1 MSTVFEEDIPMMKY
15 QESIEQSA
23 EYLRLAL
30 PLMSRQAAAL
40 HPVSYGV
47 WYEYVA
53 GFNKP
58 LRNAIDELTRDG
70 KVLDEML
77 TSELFRT
84 HIAELDEQTAHR
96 VATGFRKVMAEVS
109 QDAANAGE
117 HASKFGNTLEQWS
130 EGLEGAESS
139 AVSGNG
145 INQLLNGTRE
155 MQGAIAT
162 LQQRLDA
169 SRAEIERLQQEVNR
183 AREAALADELTGL
196 ANRRGFE
203 LALAACLSSEA
214 MCAEG
219 TCVLLADI
227 DHFKQVNDTYGHLVG
242 DKVLR
247 AVAQIL
253 KASVKGKDTAARFGG
268 EEFVVL
274 LPDTSINGAQ
284 ALAEKLRST
293 IERSRIRRSD
303 NQQEIAQITVSFGIA
318 SYSAGESAS
327 DFLSRVDNAL
337 YISKRLGRNRV
348 TLASKQQARSP
359 AGRAN

>member
-1 MSTVFEEDIPMMKY
+1 MMKY
-15 QESIEQSA
+15 RETIEQSA

-40 HPVSYGV
+40 HPVSYGI

-70 KVLDEML
+70 KVLDEVM

-109 QDAANAGE
+109 QDAANAGA
-117 HASKFGNTLEQWS
+117 HASRFGDALEQWS
-130 EGLEGAESS
+130 EDLGNDTS
-139 AVSGNG
+139 AAVAGNG
-145 INQLLNGTRE
+145 INQLLSGTRE

-162 LQQRLDA
+162 LQSRLDA

-196 ANRRGFE
+196 TNRRGFD
-203 LALAACLSSEA
+203 LALSACLAAEDRQ
-214 MCAEG
+214 AEG
-219 TCVLLADI
+219 TCLLLADI
-227 DHFKQVNDTYGHLVG
+227 DHFKRVNDTYGHLVG

-274 LPDTSINGAQ
+274 LPDTSIEGAR
-284 ALAEKLRST
+284 ALAEKLRTT

-303 NQQEIAQITVSFGIA
+303 NHQDIAQITVSFGIA
-318 SYSAGESAS
+318 SYCAGESAS
-327 DFLSRVDNAL
+327 DFVSRVDNAL
-337 YISKRLGRNRV
+337 YISKRQGRNRV
-348 TLASKQQARSP
+348 TLATERQTRFS
-359 AGRAN
+359 

>member
-1 MSTVFEEDIPMMKY
+1 MMKY
-15 QESIEQSA
+15 QETIEQSA

-53 GFNKP
+53 GFNRP
-58 LRNAIDELTRDG
+58 LRNAIDELTRGG
-70 KVLDEML
+70 KVLDEAL

-96 VATGFRKVMAEVS
+96 VATGFRKVMADVS
-109 QDAANAGE
+109 QDAADAGA
-117 HASKFGNTLEQWS
+117 HASRFGNTLEQWS
-130 EGLEGAESS
+130 EGLGSDGAASI
-139 AVSGNG
+139 VGSG
-145 INQLLNGTRE
+145 IDQLLSGTRA

-196 ANRRGFE
+196 TNRRGFD
-203 LALAACLSSEA
+203 LALSACLAAERA
-214 MCAEG
+214 NTEG
-219 TCVLLADI
+219 TCLLLADI

-274 LPDTSINGAQ
+274 LPDTSIDGAQ

-318 SYSAGESAS
+318 SYRAGESAN
-327 DFLSRVDNAL
+327 DFVSRVDNAL
-337 YISKRLGRNRV
+337 YLSKRLGRNRV
-348 TLASKQQARSP
+348 TLASERQMRFS
-359 AGRAN
+359 

>member
-1 MSTVFEEDIPMMKY
+1 MMKY
-15 QESIEQSA
+15 RETIEQSA

-40 HPVSYGV
+40 HPVSYGI

-70 KVLDEML
+70 KVLDEVM

-117 HASKFGNTLEQWS
+117 HASRFGDALEQWS
-130 EGLEGAESS
+130 EDLGNDTS
-139 AVSGNG
+139 ATVAGNG
-145 INQLLNGTRE
+145 INQLLSGTRE

-162 LQQRLDA
+162 LQRRLDA

-196 ANRRGFE
+196 TNRRGFD
-203 LALAACLSSEA
+203 LALSACLAAEDRQ
-214 MCAEG
+214 AEG
-219 TCVLLADI
+219 TCLLLADI
-227 DHFKQVNDTYGHLVG
+227 DHFKRVNDTYGHLVG

-274 LPDTSINGAQ
+274 LPDTSIEGAR
-284 ALAEKLRST
+284 ALAEKLRTT

-303 NQQEIAQITVSFGIA
+303 NHQDIAQITVSFGIA
-318 SYSAGESAS
+318 SYCAGESAS
-327 DFLSRVDNAL
+327 DFVSRVDNAL
-337 YISKRLGRNRV
+337 YISKRQGRNRV
-348 TLASKQQARSP
+348 TLATERQTRFS
-359 AGRAN
+359 

>member
-1 MSTVFEEDIPMMKY
+1 MMRY
-15 QESIEQSA
+15 RETIEQSA

-40 HPVSYGV
+40 HPVSYGI

-53 GFNKP
+53 GFNQP
-58 LRNAIDELTRDG
+58 LRTAIDELTRDG
-70 KVLDEML
+70 KVLDEVM

-96 VATGFRKVMAEVS
+96 VATGFRRVMAEVS

-117 HASKFGNTLEQWS
+117 HASRFGSALEQWS
-130 EGLEGAESS
+130 EEIGNEHPA
-139 AVSGNG
+139 AVSGSG
-145 INQLLNGTRE
+145 IDQLLSGTRE
-155 MQGAIAT
+155 MQNAIAT

-169 SRAEIERLQQEVNR
+169 SRQEIERLQKEVNR

-196 ANRRGFE
+196 ANRRGFDIA
-203 LALAACLSSEA
+203 LSACLAAEDPH
-214 MCAEG
+214 AEG
-219 TCVLLADI
+219 TCLLLADI
-227 DHFKQVNDTYGHLVG
+227 DHFKRVNDTYGHLVG

-274 LPDTSINGAQ
+274 LPDTNIRGAQ
-284 ALAEKLRST
+284 ALAEKLRMT

-318 SYSAGESAS
+318 SYCAGESAS
-327 DFLSRVDNAL
+327 DFVSRVDRAL
-337 YISKRLGRNRV
+337 YVSKRQGRNRV
-348 TLASKQQARSP
+348 TLASERQTRP
-359 AGRAN
+359 VAGGWVS

>member
-1 MSTVFEEDIPMMKY
+1 MMKY
-15 QESIEQSA
+15 RETIEQSA

-40 HPVSYGV
+40 HPVSYGI

-58 LRNAIDELTRDG
+58 LRKAIDELTRDG
-70 KVLDEML
+70 KVLDEVM

-109 QDAANAGE
+109 QDAADAGE
-117 HASKFGNTLEQWS
+117 HASRFGNALEQWS
-130 EGLEGAESS
+130 EDLGNDGTAAVAES
-139 AVSGNG
+139 G
-145 INQLLNGTRE
+145 INLLLSGTRE

-162 LQQRLDA
+162 LQRRLDA
-169 SRAEIERLQQEVNR
+169 SRAEIERLQREVNQ

-196 ANRRGFE
+196 TNRRGFD
-203 LALAACLSSEA
+203 LALAARL
-214 MCAEG
+214 AEEDGQTDG
-219 TCVLLADI
+219 TCLLLADI
-227 DHFKQVNDTYGHLVG
+227 DHFKRVNDTYGHLVG

-274 LPDTSINGAQ
+274 LPDTSIEGAQ
-284 ALAEKLRST
+284 ALAEKLRRT

-318 SYSAGESAS
+318 SHCAGESAS
-327 DFLSRVDNAL
+327 DFVSRVDNAL
-337 YISKRLGRNRV
+337 YLSKRLGRNRV
-348 TLASKQQARSP
+348 TLASERQARSP
-359 AGRAN
+359 AGGWVS

>member
-1 MSTVFEEDIPMMKY
+1 MRY
-15 QESIEQSA
+15 QETMEQSA

-40 HPVSYGV
+40 HPVSYGI

-58 LRNAIDELTRDG
+58 LRHAIDELTRDG
-70 KVLDEML
+70 KVLDENL

-117 HASKFGNTLEQWS
+117 HASRFGNALEQWS
-130 EGLEGAESS
+130 EGLGGAASG
-139 AVSGNG
+139 AISGNELD
-145 INQLLNGTRE
+145 QLLSGTRA

-162 LQQRLDA
+162 LQQRLDV
-169 SRAEIERLQQEVNR
+169 SRAEIERLQEEVNR

-196 ANRRGFE
+196 TNRRGFD
-203 LALAACLSSEA
+203 LALSACLSA
-214 MCAEG
+214 VDQQAEG
-219 TCVLLADI
+219 TCLLLADI
-227 DHFKQVNDTYGHLVG
+227 DHFKRVNDTYGHLMG

-274 LPDTSINGAQ
+274 LPDTSIDGAQ

-293 IERSRIRRSD
+293 IEGSRIRRSD
-303 NQQEIAQITVSFGIA
+303 NHQEIARITVSFGIA
-318 SYSAGESAS
+318 SYRRGESAA
-327 DFLSRVDNAL
+327 DFVSRVDTAL
-337 YISKRLGRNRV
+337 YLSKRLGRNRV
-348 TLASKQQARSP
+348 TLASERLARSS
-359 AGRAN
+359 N

>member
-1 MSTVFEEDIPMMKY
+1 MMKY
-15 QESIEQSA
+15 QETIEQSA

-53 GFNKP
+53 GFNRP
-58 LRNAIDELTRDG
+58 LRNAIDELTRGG
-70 KVLDEML
+70 KVLDEAL

-109 QDAANAGE
+109 QDAADAGA
-117 HASKFGNTLEQWS
+117 HASRFGNALEQWS
-130 EGLEGAESS
+130 EGLGNDAAASI
-139 AVSGNG
+139 VGSG
-145 INQLLNGTRE
+145 IDQLLSGTRA

-196 ANRRGFE
+196 TNRRGFD
-203 LALAACLSSEA
+203 LALSACLAAERA
-214 MCAEG
+214 NTEG
-219 TCVLLADI
+219 TCLLLADI

-274 LPDTSINGAQ
+274 LPDTSIDGAQ
-284 ALAEKLRST
+284 ALAENLRST

-318 SYSAGESAS
+318 SYRAGESAN
-327 DFLSRVDNAL
+327 DFVSRVDNAL
-337 YISKRLGRNRV
+337 YLSKRLGRNRV
-348 TLASKQQARSP
+348 TLASERQMRFS
-359 AGRAN
+359 

>member
-1 MSTVFEEDIPMMKY
+1 MMKY

-40 HPVSYGV
+40 HPVSYGI

-53 GFNKP
+53 GFNQP
-58 LRNAIDELTRDG
+58 LRTAIDELTRDG
-70 KVLDEML
+70 RVLDEDL

-117 HASKFGNTLEQWS
+117 HANRFGNALELWS
-130 EGLEGAESS
+130 EGLEGAASG
-139 AVSGNG
+139 ALAGNG
-145 INQLLNGTRE
+145 LDQLLSGTRD
-155 MQGAIAT
+155 MQAAIAT

-169 SRAEIERLQQEVNR
+169 SRAEIETLQQEVSR

-196 ANRRGFE
+196 TNRRGFD
-203 LALAACLSSEA
+203 LALAARLAAE
-214 MCAEG
+214 MLHTEG
-219 TCVLLADI
+219 TCLLLADI
-227 DHFKQVNDTYGHLVG
+227 DHFKQVNDTYGHLMG

-274 LPDTSINGAQ
+274 LPDTDIDGAQ
-284 ALAEKLRST
+284 ALAEKLRTT
-293 IERSRIRRSD
+293 IEGSRIRRSD
-303 NQQEIAQITVSFGIA
+303 NHQEIARITVSFGIA
-318 SYSAGESAS
+318 CHCAGESAS
-327 DFLSRVDNAL
+327 EFVSRVDNAL
-337 YISKRLGRNRV
+337 YVSKRLGRNRV
-348 TLASKQQARSP
+348 TLASERP
-359 AGRAN
+359 AGAWVS

>member
-1 MSTVFEEDIPMMKY
+1 MMKY
-15 QESIEQSA
+15 QETIEQSA

-53 GFNKP
+53 GFNRP

-70 KVLDEML
+70 KVLDEAL

-109 QDAANAGE
+109 QDAADAGA
-117 HASKFGNTLEQWS
+117 HASRFGNALEQWS
-130 EGLEGAESS
+130 EGLGNDAAASI
-139 AVSGNG
+139 VGSG
-145 INQLLNGTRE
+145 IDQLLSGTRA

-196 ANRRGFE
+196 TNRRGFD
-203 LALAACLSSEA
+203 LALSARLA
-214 MCAEG
+214 AEG
-219 TCVLLADI
+219 ANAVGTCLLLADI

-274 LPDTSINGAQ
+274 LPDTSIDGAQ
-284 ALAEKLRST
+284 ALAENLRST

-318 SYSAGESAS
+318 SYCAGESAN
-327 DFLSRVDNAL
+327 DFVSRVDNAL
-337 YISKRLGRNRV
+337 YLSKRLGRNRV
-348 TLASKQQARSP
+348 TLASERQMRFS
-359 AGRAN
+359 

>member
-1 MSTVFEEDIPMMKY
+1 MMKY
-15 QESIEQSA
+15 QETIEQSA

-53 GFNKP
+53 GFNRP

-70 KVLDEML
+70 KVLDETL

-109 QDAANAGE
+109 QDAADAGE
-117 HASKFGNTLEQWS
+117 HASRFGSALEQWS
-130 EGLEGAESS
+130 EGLGMAATTS
-139 AVSGNG
+139 VVGSG
-145 INQLLNGTRE
+145 IDLLLSGTRE

-169 SRAEIERLQQEVNR
+169 SRLEIERLQQEVNR

-196 ANRRGFE
+196 TNRRGFDQA
-203 LALAACLSSEA
+203 LSACLAAETA
-214 MCAEG
+214 NAEG
-219 TCVLLADI
+219 TCLLLADI

-274 LPDTSINGAQ
+274 LPDTDIDGAR
-284 ALAEKLRST
+284 ALAEKLRLT

-303 NQQEIAQITVSFGIA
+303 NQQEIARITVSFGIA
-318 SYSAGESAS
+318 SHCVGESAN
-327 DFLSRVDNAL
+327 DFISRADNAL
-337 YISKRLGRNRV
+337 FLSKRRGRNRV
-348 TLASKQQARSP
+348 TLASERQARSWS
-359 AGRAN
+359 N